1 LALTVKD
8 FSKTLKISESAL
20 LERMQNAGLPHKLG
34 SDEITPSDK
43 SALLKSL
50 KNRKSQTSSVSSD
63 SGIKVVSKGK
73 NISEGEAPK
82 SYSDNIEAKRAAAS
96 EQLKEQQKKR
106 EDQIKE
112 AARQKKEEREKQIA
126 AKKAAPV
133 QPKVKVNVR
142 DQLSRAAKE
151 YSKKE
156 AKVTPEG
163 STEHQFE
170 APTEVKAKTV
180 DVPEMIQVGEL
191 AKLLAV
197 KGGQVVK
204 ELMSL
209 GVAATI
215 NDAIDQETAILVLE
229 EMGHTGIALK
239 TENVEEEL
247 ANLITYKDEPQ
258 SRAPVVTVMGHVDH
272 GKTTLL
278 DFIRKSKVVDS
289 EAGGIT
295 QHIGAYQ
302 VDTKKGLITFIDTPG
317 HAAFSSMRARG
328 ANTTDVVILVVAA
341 NDGIMPQTEEAIN
354 HAKAAGVSIVVA
366 INKIDL
372 ADTDVE
378 KVKGDLAGKDL
389 VPEDWGGTIQMIPVS
404 ALTGEGVDK
413 LLESVYLEAELLELR
428 SHFEGPA
435 QGVVIESE
443 LDKFRGAVST
453 FLVQHGTLKIGNIVA
468 SGNSVG
474 KIKSIIGSDG
484 TKLKEAGPS
493 YAVEVLGLNS
503 APNAGDQFLVVD
515 SEKQAREIAEFRVNK
530 EKERK
535 QLKQRDS
542 SLNIFDTMGQE
553 SKKVL
558 NVIVKTDVVGTSE
571 AILAALYDLETDLAK
586 VKIVSSGVGGISESD
601 ANLAVAVNSIILG
614 FNVRADNSA
623 KKIIEEESV
632 DLTYHSIIYELID
645 DIKAKLSGLLD
656 PIIREE
662 IVGTAEV
669 LEVFN
674 SPKFGQIAGCM
685 VVEGSVLRSKPVRVL
700 RDEIV
705 IFEGELDSL
714 RRFKDDIAEVKNG
727 TECGIGIKN
736 YKDVKAGDKI
746 EVFDRKVEAQ
756 TL

>member
-1 LALTVKD
+1 MALTVKD
-8 FSKTLKISESAL
+8 FAKVLKISDSAL
-20 LERMQNAGLPHKLG
+20 LERMQNAGLQHKSS
-34 SDEITPSDK
+34 SDEITPADK

-63 SGIKVVSKGK
+63 SGIKVVSKGNK
-73 NISEGEAPK
+73 VESDTPK

-112 AARQKKEEREKQIA
+112 AARLKKEEREQRLA
-126 AKKAAPV
+126 SKKEV
-133 QPKVKVNVR
+133 VIQPKVNIK
-142 DQLSRAAKE
+142 DQLSRASKE
-151 YSKKE
+151 YNKKQSRG
-156 AKVTPEG
+156 AAR
-163 STEHQFE
+163 SDAEHQFE
-170 APTEVKAKTV
+170 APSEVKAKTV
-180 DVPEMIQVGEL
+180 EIPETIQVGEL
-191 AKLLAV
+191 AKLIAV
-197 KGGQVVK
+197 KGGKVVK

-215 NDAIDQETAILVLE
+215 NDAIDQETAILVIE
-229 EMGHTGIALK
+229 EMGHTAIPLK
-239 TENVEEEL
+239 SDNVEEEL
-247 ANLITYKDEPQ
+247 ANLIAYSDEPQ
-258 SRAPVVTVMGHVDH
+258 TRAPVVTVMGHVDH

-278 DFIRKSKVVDS
+278 DSIRNTKVVDG

-302 VDTKKGLITFIDTPG
+302 VQTSKGLITFIDTPG

-372 ADTDVE
+372 PDTDVE

-389 VPEDWGGTIQMIPVS
+389 IPEDWGGTIQMVPVS
-404 ALTGEGVDK
+404 AITGEGMDQ
-413 LLESVYLEAELLELR
+413 LLESVYLESELLELK
-428 SHFEGPA
+428 SHVNGPA
-435 QGVVIESE
+435 QGVVVEAE
-443 LDKFRGAVST
+443 LDKFRGPVAT
-453 FLVQHGTLKIGNIVA
+453 FLIQNGTLKIGDIVA

-474 KIKSIIGSDG
+474 KIKSIINSDG
-484 TKLKEAGPS
+484 DKLKTAGPS
-493 YAVEVLGLNS
+493 SAIEVLGLNS
-503 APNAGDQFLVVD
+503 VPSAGDQFQVVD
-515 SEKQAREIAEFRVNK
+515 SDKQAREIAEFRINK
-530 EKERK
+530 EKDRK
-535 QLKQRDS
+535 QLKQRDG
-542 SLNIFDTMGQE
+542 SLNIFETMGQD

-558 NVIVKTDVVGTSE
+558 NVIVKTDVMGTSE
-571 AILAALYDLETDLAK
+571 AIVAALNDLGTDLAK

-601 ANLAVAVNSIILG
+601 ANLALAVNSIILG
-614 FNVRADNSA
+614 FNVRADNAA
-623 KKIIEEESV
+623 KKIIEEESI
-632 DLTYHSIIYELID
+632 DLQYHSIIYELLD

-669 LEVFN
+669 LEVFS
-674 SPKFGQIAGCM
+674 SPKFGQIAGSM
-685 VVEGSVLRSKPVRVL
+685 VIEGSILRSKPVRVL
-700 RDEIV
+700 RDDIV

-714 RRFKDDIAEVKNG
+714 RRFKDDIAEVKSG

-736 YKDVKAGDKI
+736 YKDIKAGDKI
-746 EVFDRKVEAQ
+746 EVFDRKEEAQ